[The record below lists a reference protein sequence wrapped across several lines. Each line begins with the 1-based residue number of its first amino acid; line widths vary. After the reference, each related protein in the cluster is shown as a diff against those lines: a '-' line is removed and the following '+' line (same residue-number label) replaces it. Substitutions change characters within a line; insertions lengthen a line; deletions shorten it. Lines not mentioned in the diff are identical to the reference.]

1 MAKNK
6 IIKKELIVGVIGI
19 FALLIIYLLIN
30 FFKGV
35 NLFRNDN
42 IYYAQFN
49 DVSQLVNSSPI
60 YLNGYKAG
68 NVRNIDYDYNNVN
81 KIIVEMSIDKRL
93 RIPVGSTAKIS
104 THMLGSAE
112 IGIIFS
118 DSDKFCQPGDTIK
131 GFMDKG
137 IAGEADEKIIPSF
150 TKMLPK
156 LDSILVAT
164 NRLLSN
170 PAIVSTV
177 ENVEKLSAELNT
189 TTKELNQLLKND
201 VPQITERMLQI
212 EDDVLAMSSQL
223 SEVDY
228 GKMFDTLDSAL
239 VNVHRITVALDKEQG
254 TMGMLLKDTTLY
266 NNLNR
271 TCDEAISLLENLRE
285 NPKRYV
291 HFSIFGRKDK

>member
-6 IIKKELIVGVIGI
+6 IIKKELAVGIIGMV
-19 FALLIIYLLIN
+19 ALLAIYLLIN

-42 IYYAQFN
+42 IYYAKFD

-68 NVRNIDYDYNNVN
+68 NVQSINYDYNNVN
-81 KIIVEMSIDKRL
+81 NIIVEMSIDKRL

-118 DSDKFCQPGDTIK
+118 DNNEFYSPGDTIK

-137 IAGEADEKIIPSF
+137 IAGEADEKIIPAF
-150 TKMLPK
+150 NKILPK

-164 NRLLSN
+164 NSLLSN
-170 PAIVSTV
+170 PAITSTV
-177 ENVEKLSAELNT
+177 ENIEQLTAELNI
-189 TTKELNQLLKND
+189 TTKQLNTLLAND
-201 VPQITERMLQI
+201 VPQITERMVQI

-228 GKMFDTLDSAL
+228 KALFATLESTL
-239 VNVHRITVALDKEQG
+239 VNVQRITTALNEG
-254 TMGMLLKDTTLY
+254 NGSMGLLLKDSTLY

-271 TCDEAISLLENLRE
+271 TCNEATLLLENLRE

-291 HFSIFGRKDK
+291 HFSIFGRKGE

>member
-1 MAKNK
+1 MVKK
-6 IIKKELIVGVIGI
+6 KTLKKELIVGVIGI
-19 FALLIIYLLIN
+19 IALLLIYLLIN

-42 IYYAQFN
+42 TYYARFN
-49 DVSQLVNSSPI
+49 DVSQLVNSSPV

-68 NVRNIDYDYNNVN
+68 NVRNIKYDYSNVDN
-81 KIIVEMSIDKRL
+81 IIVEMSVDERL
-93 RIPVGSTAKIS
+93 KIPVGSTAKIS

-112 IGIIFS
+112 ISILLSGN
-118 DSDKFCQPGDTIK
+118 DTYYQPGDTMK

-137 IAGEADEKIIPSF
+137 IAGEANETIIPAF
-150 TKMLPK
+150 NNMLPK

-170 PAIVSTV
+170 PALASTV
-177 ENVEKLSAELNT
+177 ENVEQLTNELNT
-189 TTKELNQLLKND
+189 TTKQLNSLLARD
-201 VPQITERMLQI
+201 VPQITERMVQI
-212 EDDVLAMSSQL
+212 EDDLLVMSSQL

-228 GKMFDTLDSAL
+228 KRLFATVDSTLGNMQRLTTAL
-239 VNVHRITVALDKEQG
+239 NNGDG

-271 TCDEAISLLENLRE
+271 TCTEASALLQNLRE

-291 HFSIFGRKDK
+291 HFSVFGRK